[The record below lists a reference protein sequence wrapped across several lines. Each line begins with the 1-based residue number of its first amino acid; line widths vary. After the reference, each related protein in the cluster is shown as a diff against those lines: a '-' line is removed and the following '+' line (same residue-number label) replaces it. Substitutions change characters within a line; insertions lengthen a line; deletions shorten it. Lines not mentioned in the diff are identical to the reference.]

1 MLPRATAAL
10 ISGCEWARSSS
21 ESWTE
26 AEALWCMHA
35 GRQAILVKRGGR
47 HGGVKRLGRFPP
59 SHGGCLEIEGGGAS
73 VLNPLRSLV
82 PRPGQGRGEG
92 REGGS
97 SRPQRTPPNLER
109 GSNQVE
115 PTHTEMQWM
124 NECTKNTM
132 DCSIKMDEFGDPRQR
147 RQTSFYFQNAF

>member
-1 MLPRATAAL
+1 
-10 ISGCEWARSSS
+10 
-21 ESWTE
+21 
-26 AEALWCMHA
+26 MHA
-35 GRQAILVKRGGR
+35 CRQAILVKRGGR
-47 HGGVKRLGRFPP
+47 RGGQEEGRFPP
-59 SHGGCLEIEGGGAS
+59 SRGGCLEIEGGGAS

-124 NECTKNTM
+124 NEWMNECMKNTM
-132 DCSIKMDEFGDPRQR
+132 DCSIKMDDCSDPRQR
-147 RQTSFYFQNAF
+147 RQTSFHFQNAFKFQQQRKISANIPVKGWKIGAQKLNLNY